1 MQAIASGAIDEK
13 VLRGFGNLSPLGEGG
28 VHTPL
33 ALISNVGLGYGAV
46 ATGSPGLMAI
56 GAGTILAKP
65 LSGAIARS
73 QIQDLKRAISM
84 GSPTTRVDPTV
95 AASAGTITGQLEGQD
110 Q

>member
-1 MQAIASGAIDEK
+1 M
-13 VLRGFGNLSPLGEGG
+13 
-28 VHTPL
+28 HTPL

-46 ATGSPGLMAI
+46 STGNPAIMAV

-84 GSPTTRVDPTV
+84 GSPTTRIDPTT
-95 AASAGTITGQLEGQD
+95 AARAVTLPGQMIED
-110 Q
+110 QQ